1 MTFERALELILGNLG
16 VLILLMV
23 ILVGGFRGWW
33 VYGRFYN
40 EQSRRIDL
48 LEERI
53 ERATRVAESGT
64 AAADRATRVAE
75 RRTEAVDER

>member
-1 MTFERALELILGNLG
+1 MTLERALELILGNLG
-16 VLILLMV
+16 TLFLLLA

-33 VYGRFYN
+33 VYGRFYE
-40 EQSRRIDL
+40 EQARRIAR
-48 LEERI
+48 LEAQL

-75 RRTEAVDER
+75 RQTEGADGR